1 MDFGDHVLQLIIAA
15 GAFILLVDDM
25 LVRVVDFFICAV
37 EDIRDHFTIYLI
49 NCILNLLDQS
59 CSIPSDRHVRDK
71 IHLSL

>member
-49 NCILNLLDQS
+49 NFILNLLD
-59 CSIPSDRHVRDK
+59 
-71 IHLSL
+71 

>member
-37 EDIRDHFTIYLI
+37 EDI
-49 NCILNLLDQS
+49 
-59 CSIPSDRHVRDK
+59 
-71 IHLSL
+71 